1 MLLFVILYNSGEWY
15 GDKLYI
21 VVLPVD
27 NEVFTSI
34 ILWFELPLNSKD
46 SSFKESIKGPSTITS
61 IYFNSSIEFGRVN
74 TCS

>member
-46 SSFKESIKGPSTITS
+46 SSPNLKLKH
-61 IYFNSSIEFGRVN
+61 
-74 TCS
+74 